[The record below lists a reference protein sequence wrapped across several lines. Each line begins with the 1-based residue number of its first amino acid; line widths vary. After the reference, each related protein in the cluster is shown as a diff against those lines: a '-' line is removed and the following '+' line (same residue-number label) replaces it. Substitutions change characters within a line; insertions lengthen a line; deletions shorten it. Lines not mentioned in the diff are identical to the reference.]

1 MKKIFY
7 LACLIVLAVV
17 LFAGCD
23 DPKRIANETERIAK
37 ATEDIA
43 AAAEAGAKAAEKT
56 ATATEAMVP
65 QKISDFT
72 SGSTIGWGALTS
84 SVCDEI
90 IRIGESNPFGGTIQP
105 DHTVKSVDLIL
116 YLEGLPAEPRKQ
128 SLIMYTYENETGTG
142 QNIILV
148 QGHFEEIQSVNSI
161 PDLLNTTSCC
171 FKYGGIGQYKN
182 NVPLPPAKDCTP
194 CKQTK
199 KEEPC
204 LPCQGQPG
212 IVIKNDDGEIH
223 NSPATS
229 RKLPPRRSR

>member
-7 LACLIVLAVV
+7 LACLILFA
-17 LFAGCD
+17 FAGCD
-23 DPKRIANETERIAK
+23 DPERIANETERIAK

-43 AAAEAGAKAAEKT
+43 AAA
-56 ATATEAMVP
+56 EAMVP

-84 SVCDEI
+84 SVCVEI
-90 IRIGESNPFGGTIQP
+90 VRIGESNPFGGP
-105 DHTVKSVDLIL
+105 LHLDHTVKSVDLIL

-204 LPCQGQPG
+204 LPCQGQQPG
-212 IVIKNDDGEIH
+212 ILIKNDDGETY

-229 RKLPPRRSR
+229 RRLPPRRSR